1 MYEKKVGKKTSI
13 IGLSKI
19 YTFIKGADSRS
30 FFICILKKS
39 DKKLLLYPVCA
50 GTKAPHNQKTF

>member
-1 MYEKKVGKKTSI
+1 MKRKQAKETSI

-19 YTFIKGADSRS
+19 YNFIKGAVFRS

-39 DKKLLLYPVCA
+39 DKKLLLYPVPA